1 MKRLL
6 ISCLLIMSTTSV
18 SASNF
23 TEEMLKKHIGKVE
36 PYMELYKSASTKYGV
51 PLNILVR
58 MGAAESGF
66 WDKKIVSGKYKSHKG
81 AIGIAQFM
89 PATAR
94 MLDVN
99 PTDVTSSINGQA
111 RYLKTLYGIFGNWD
125 NALHAYNW
133 GDGNLKLVLKPGS
146 KKNIP
151 KSVVEYAIFIN
162 KPLPK

>member
-23 TEEMLKKHIGKVE
+23 TEATLKKHIGKAE
-36 PYMELYKSASTKYGV
+36 PYMEIYKSASKEYGV

-58 MGAAESGF
+58 MGAIESGF
-66 WDKKIVSGKYKSHKG
+66 WDKKIVSGKHRSRKG
-81 AIGIAQFM
+81 ATGIAQFM

-94 MLDVN
+94 MLGVN

-111 RYLKTLYGIFGNWD
+111 RYLQILYGIFGNWD

-146 KKNIP
+146 KKKIP
-151 KSVVEYAIFIN
+151 KSVVGYARFIN